1 MGLDLRIGLIDGDED
16 IRFGRRQVIDSQPDL
31 KVVLEDGAFDSSL
44 ERVPDALIDVLVIDH
59 RLRGGDGISLSTKL
73 IKQYLADDSKVPAII
88 MTGSYL
94 SDELKLAS
102 LRGGATDLVTQD
114 AKPEVLLKAIRSAV
128 AKDDQPNYIQ
138 LREFLDRMQS
148 AKGASPEFLLRLGDL
163 TEKEKWVLDLFAA
176 SVPQDQVAAEL
187 DAPKYRV
194 RQILQS
200 AQRKCGFATLSQL
213 FIALHESGLLR
224 ASN

>member
-1 MGLDLRIGLIDGDED
+1 MGLDLRIGLIDGDDD
-16 IRFGRRQVIDSQPDL
+16 IRFGRRQVIDSQTDL
-31 KVVLEDGAFDSSL
+31 KVVLEDGNFESAL
-44 ERVPDALIDVLVIDH
+44 ARVPDALIDVLVIDH
-59 RLRGGDGISLSTKL
+59 RLRGGDGISLSTRLIQRYLDDNAKL
-73 IKQYLADDSKVPAII
+73 PAII

-102 LRGGATDLVTQD
+102 MRAGASELVTQD
-114 AKPEVLLKAIRSAV
+114 ARPELLLKSIRSAV
-128 AKDDQPNYIQ
+128 AKDDQPDYLR
-138 LREFLDRMQS
+138 LREFLDRMQDS
-148 AKGASPEFLLRLGDL
+148 SRANPEFLLKLGDL

-200 AQRKCGFATLSQL
+200 AQRKCGFATLTQL

-224 ASN
+224 A